1 MSLQTPDDVAE
12 ELAEHI
18 ALTGDLDGLR
28 ALYAAYAE
36 ITPADVQAAARR
48 YFAAK
53 RRTVGILTA
62 RR

>member
-1 MSLQTPDDVAE
+1 
-12 ELAEHI
+12 
-18 ALTGDLDGLR
+18 LR

-36 ITPADVQAAARR
+36 ITPADVQAAAQR